1 MQCKLQSDSHIL
13 LRLSRMSLT
22 AVVAA
27 IMMTLGLNASSAQ
40 EGDISIELNKLE
52 PQGGQCRAY
61 FVINNKSGTDYEAL
75 KLDLVLFKPD
85 NVIGKRFAID
95 LAPLKASKR
104 SVKLFDIEGTP
115 CEEVGSFLINEAME
129 CRAGSGPVDDC
140 LKLLTLSS
148 LTQVQL
154 TK

>member
-1 MQCKLQSDSHIL
+1 MQCKFTDSRFW

-22 AVVAA
+22 AVIAA
-27 IMMTLGLNASSAQ
+27 IIATFGLSPVQSQ
-40 EGDISIELNKLE
+40 DGGVSIELNKLE

-85 NVIGKRFAID
+85 GVIGKRFAVD

-104 SVKLFDIEGTP
+104 AVKLFDIEGTA
-115 CEEVGSFLINEAME
+115 CDEVGSFLINDAME
-129 CRAGSGPVDDC
+129 CKAASGTVEDC
-140 LKLLTLSS
+140 LQDLALSS
-148 LTQVQL
+148 LTNVQL

>member
-1 MQCKLQSDSHIL
+1 MQDQSQSGTIFSLH
-13 LRLSRMSLT
+13 SGRMSLT
-22 AVVAA
+22 AIFAVT
-27 IMMTLGLNASSAQ
+27 MMTLGLNAAWAQ
-40 EGDISIELNKLE
+40 EGDISVELNKLE

-85 NVIGKRFAID
+85 GVIGKRFAVD

-104 SVKLFDIEGTP
+104 AVKLFDIEGTP

-129 CRAGSGPVDDC
+129 CRAASGPVDDC
-140 LKLLTLSS
+140 LKGLALSS
-148 LTQVQL
+148 LTKVQL

>member
-1 MQCKLQSDSHIL
+1 MQDLSQFESRFR
-13 LRLSRMSLT
+13 LRSGRAPLT
-22 AVVAA
+22 AVIAA

-115 CEEVGSFLINEAME
+115 CDEVGSFLINEAME
-129 CRAGSGPVDDC
+129 CRSASGPVDDC
-140 LKLLTLSS
+140 LKGLTLSS

>member
-1 MQCKLQSDSHIL
+1 MQCKVQSDRYFW
-13 LRLSRMSLT
+13 LRLGRMSLT
-22 AVVAA
+22 AVIAA
-27 IMMTLGLNASSAQ
+27 IMMTFGLNASSAQ

-129 CRAGSGPVDDC
+129 CRAASGPVDDC
-140 LKLLTLSS
+140 LKGLTLSS

>member
-1 MQCKLQSDSHIL
+1 MQCKLQFDSHIL

>member
-1 MQCKLQSDSHIL
+1 MQCRSQSEDSFR
-13 LRLSRMSLT
+13 LRPGKVLLT
-22 AVVAA
+22 AFIAA
-27 IMMTLGLNASSAQ
+27 TTIVLGLNVASAQ
-40 EGDISIELNKLE
+40 EGVISIELNKLE

-85 NVIGKRFAID
+85 GVIGKRFAID

-104 SVKLFDIEGTP
+104 AVKLFDIEGTA
-115 CEEVGSFLINEAME
+115 CEEVGSFLINDAME
-129 CRAGSGPVDDC
+129 CKAASGPIEDC
-140 LKLLTLSS
+140 LKDLALSTLTN
-148 LTQVQL
+148 VQL